1 MARVKQRRVAYIDR
15 GLFLIR
21 YAAAEDEAWPP
32 KVTVSV
38 DSKHE
43 NDILL
48 VLHPDHTD
56 GTLTEPGSCLVVMAT
71 QSGNLMV
78 EVTPSRRDG
87 SAAATIKIEPLTQGK
102 AQATPETAAPTV
114 AGGGIR
120 LLGHVAGI
128 GDVFAG
134 ADEWLGGPSAPSR
147 IEGIA
152 IEWPDKP
159 SGLILRYAVKT
170 AKPQVTS
177 GQMVEIGSYAG
188 TRGYAL
194 PIVSVLLELLGPG
207 AANYE
212 ICAEAIFLGSPR
224 MRAIGQ
230 RTVLAGPTRR
240 EPLVGFRLSMKEL
253 EKPAAPAPIASRSSG
268 RVRVFRSKAQSTL
281 PVAS

>member
-1 MARVKQRRVAYIDR
+1 MARVEQRKIANINR

-21 YAAAEDEAWPP
+21 YAAAEDEARPP
-32 KVTVSV
+32 KVKVSV
-38 DSKHE
+38 DAKHE

-48 VLHPDHTD
+48 VLHPDHAD
-56 GTLTEPGSCLVVMAT
+56 GTLSEPGSCLVVMAT
-71 QSGNLMV
+71 QPVYVIV

-102 AQATPETAAPTV
+102 AQAAPETTASTV
-114 AGGGIR
+114 AGSGIR
-120 LLGHVAGI
+120 LLGHVAGV

-159 SGLILRYAVKT
+159 SDLILRYAVET

-177 GQMVEIGSYAG
+177 GRMVEIGSYAG
-188 TRGYAL
+188 TRGHAL
-194 PIVSVLLELLGPG
+194 PIVSVLLELSGPG

-224 MRAIGQ
+224 MRGTGQ
-230 RTVLAGPTRR
+230 RTVLAGPTSR
-240 EPLVGFRLSMKEL
+240 EPLVGFRLRMKEL
-253 EKPAAPAPIASRSSG
+253 EKPVAAAPKASRPSG
-268 RVRVFRSKAQSTL
+268 RVRMFRSKPQSTL

>member
-1 MARVKQRRVAYIDR
+1 MARVEQRKVANIDR

-21 YAAAEDEAWPP
+21 YAAAEDEARPP

-38 DSKHE
+38 DPKHE

-71 QSGNLMV
+71 QPSDVVV
-78 EVTPSRRDG
+78 EVTPSRREG

-102 AQATPETAAPTV
+102 AHAVSETPAY
-114 AGGGIR
+114 AGSGIR
-120 LLGHVAGI
+120 VLGHVAGV

-159 SGLILRYAVKT
+159 SDLILRYAVKT
-170 AKPQVTS
+170 AKPQFTS
-177 GQMVEIGSYAG
+177 GRMVEIGSYTG
-188 TRGYAL
+188 TRGHAL
-194 PIVSVLLELLGPG
+194 PIISVLLELSGPR

-224 MRAIGQ
+224 MRALGQ
-230 RTVLAGPTRR
+230 RTVLAGPTGR
-240 EPLVGFRLSMKEL
+240 EPLVGFRLSMKAI
-253 EKPAAPAPIASRSSG
+253 EKPAAAAPKASRASG

-281 PVAS
+281 PVAT